1 MVYQSEFRHDSNAR
15 FVDDANDYDINDE
28 GEVEGIVNLNEG
40 FTEAT
45 ESELFDRK
53 VKSDEEAYDLYNS
66 YAFKHGFGICK
77 DRLNRRDDK
86 DRTPRQRFLV
96 CSFAGFKQE
105 KKHGEQSKVYQKRNF
120 RTGCKAHIQF
130 DIDKVSGL
138 YVVVNHTMVHN
149 HSRVAVSKRHLIRSH
164 RKVTNEQV
172 VMMSSLT
179 ESSIPVADAV
189 RVLKHQ
195 ASGEANLSFLCR
207 DAYGALSQHN
217 KMMFDGCDAKRLL
230 SYFKERKSSEYDFF
244 YDFDVDEKGHL
255 QSFFFRDNRM
265 KVDYDAFGD
274 LLVHD
279 TTYRTNKY
287 GMICGP
293 FVGMNHHNN
302 NVMFGI
308 GFLINEKWE
317 SFEWL
322 FNTFLKSMGGKHP
335 VTIMTDQAQAMAKT
349 IKVVFPNSRHRL
361 CTWHIG
367 ENAKKNIK
375 GLRAKEGFNDLFDIV
390 LKYTD
395 TIQEFEHYWSSMQK
409 TYKCTDN
416 KWLQNLYNIK
426 EMWCPSY
433 SKDYFS
439 GGVMSSHRSET
450 TNKSVSRRLHATHGL
465 CDFYTTFI
473 EVVDEWRSREGSND
487 YDSMTGNRHLVWAD
501 IGLLEHARKIYTIQ
515 IYLHFED
522 NFVNGVPCTAKVI
535 GFQPPLYEY
544 HVGHPKKD
552 LIMHTVAF
560 DESTVTVDCT
570 CKYFG
575 EVGLLCKHSLRVLH
589 LNNITYIP
597 KRYICKRWTKAAM
610 CTRVD
615 DNDVAEMGVTPC
627 SVWRLY
633 HIRTFITLV
642 DRAQNDLSARAV
654 IEEAIEECTA
664 RINLLMG
671 EDKDVPPELS
681 KTNEQ
686 DVTPEKG
693 DGSLLEPAVIFEQL
707 AEEHGGLE
715 KEHGGFEREHGG
727 IVKEHT
733 VQVDVKD
740 PIKKRKKGQ
749 KNTRWKSTQEKVSNK
764 LKGQKIK
771 SWRKK
776 SAKGVSKM
784 KHKAQTTIKDFLP
797 VPDGNVLAH
806 SNEFGGSLEFFEPDD
821 YFGVN
826 IREL

>member
-66 YAFKHGFGICK
+66 YAFKHGFGIRK

-96 CSFAGFKQE
+96 CSFAGFKHE

-149 HSRVAVSKRHLIRSH
+149 HSRVVVSKRHLIRSH

-195 ASGEANLSFLCR
+195 AGGEANLSFLCR
-207 DAYGALSQHN
+207 DAYGALSQHK

-287 GMICGP
+287 GIICGP
-293 FVGMNHHNN
+293 F
-302 NVMFGI
+302 
-308 GFLINEKWE
+308 
-317 SFEWL
+317 
-322 FNTFLKSMGGKHP
+322 
-335 VTIMTDQAQAMAKT
+335 
-349 IKVVFPNSRHRL
+349 
-361 CTWHIG
+361 
-367 ENAKKNIK
+367 
-375 GLRAKEGFNDLFDIV
+375 
-390 LKYTD
+390 
-395 TIQEFEHYWSSMQK
+395 
-409 TYKCTDN
+409 
-416 KWLQNLYNIK
+416 
-426 EMWCPSY
+426 
-433 SKDYFS
+433 
-439 GGVMSSHRSET
+439 
-450 TNKSVSRRLHATHGL
+450 
-465 CDFYTTFI
+465 
-473 EVVDEWRSREGSND
+473 
-487 YDSMTGNRHLVWAD
+487 
-501 IGLLEHARKIYTIQ
+501 
-515 IYLHFED
+515 
-522 NFVNGVPCTAKVI
+522 
-535 GFQPPLYEY
+535 
-544 HVGHPKKD
+544 
-552 LIMHTVAF
+552 
-560 DESTVTVDCT
+560 
-570 CKYFG
+570 
-575 EVGLLCKHSLRVLH
+575 
-589 LNNITYIP
+589 
-597 KRYICKRWTKAAM
+597 
-610 CTRVD
+610 
-615 DNDVAEMGVTPC
+615 
-627 SVWRLY
+627 
-633 HIRTFITLV
+633 V

-693 DGSLLEPAVIFEQL
+693 DGSLLEPAVIFEEL

-715 KEHGGFEREHGG
+715 KEHGGFEREYGG

-733 VQVDVKD
+733 VQ
-740 PIKKRKKGQ
+740 
-749 KNTRWKSTQEKVSNK
+749 
-764 LKGQKIK
+764 
-771 SWRKK
+771 
-776 SAKGVSKM
+776 
-784 KHKAQTTIKDFLP
+784 DFLP

>member
-66 YAFKHGFGICK
+66 YAFKHGFGIRK

-179 ESSIPVADAV
+179 ESSIPIADAV

-195 ASGEANLSFLCR
+195 AGGEANLSFLCR
-207 DAYGALSQHN
+207 DAYGALSQHK

-230 SYFKERKSSEYDFF
+230 SYFKERKS
-244 YDFDVDEKGHL
+244 
-255 QSFFFRDNRM
+255 N
-265 KVDYDAFGD
+265 
-274 LLVHD
+274 
-279 TTYRTNKY
+279 
-287 GMICGP
+287 
-293 FVGMNHHNN
+293 
-302 NVMFGI
+302 
-308 GFLINEKWE
+308 
-317 SFEWL
+317 
-322 FNTFLKSMGGKHP
+322 
-335 VTIMTDQAQAMAKT
+335 
-349 IKVVFPNSRHRL
+349 
-361 CTWHIG
+361 
-367 ENAKKNIK
+367 
-375 GLRAKEGFNDLFDIV
+375 
-390 LKYTD
+390 
-395 TIQEFEHYWSSMQK
+395 
-409 TYKCTDN
+409 
-416 KWLQNLYNIK
+416 
-426 EMWCPSY
+426 
-433 SKDYFS
+433 
-439 GGVMSSHRSET
+439 
-450 TNKSVSRRLHATHGL
+450 
-465 CDFYTTFI
+465 
-473 EVVDEWRSREGSND
+473 
-487 YDSMTGNRHLVWAD
+487 
-501 IGLLEHARKIYTIQ
+501 
-515 IYLHFED
+515 
-522 NFVNGVPCTAKVI
+522 
-535 GFQPPLYEY
+535 
-544 HVGHPKKD
+544 
-552 LIMHTVAF
+552 
-560 DESTVTVDCT
+560 
-570 CKYFG
+570 
-575 EVGLLCKHSLRVLH
+575 
-589 LNNITYIP
+589 
-597 KRYICKRWTKAAM
+597 
-610 CTRVD
+610 
-615 DNDVAEMGVTPC
+615 
-627 SVWRLY
+627 
-633 HIRTFITLV
+633 
-642 DRAQNDLSARAV
+642 RAQNDLSARAV

-693 DGSLLEPAVIFEQL
+693 DGSLLEPAVIFEEL

-733 VQVDVKD
+733 VQ
-740 PIKKRKKGQ
+740 
-749 KNTRWKSTQEKVSNK
+749 
-764 LKGQKIK
+764 
-771 SWRKK
+771 
-776 SAKGVSKM
+776 
-784 KHKAQTTIKDFLP
+784 DFLP

>member
-66 YAFKHGFGICK
+66 YAFKHGFGIRK

-149 HSRVAVSKRHLIRSH
+149 HSRVPVSKRHLIRSH

-195 ASGEANLSFLCR
+195 AGGEANLSFLCR
-207 DAYGALSQHN
+207 DAYGALSQHK

-265 KVDYDAFGD
+265 KVDYDAF
-274 LLVHD
+274 
-279 TTYRTNKY
+279 
-287 GMICGP
+287 
-293 FVGMNHHNN
+293 
-302 NVMFGI
+302 
-308 GFLINEKWE
+308 
-317 SFEWL
+317 
-322 FNTFLKSMGGKHP
+322 
-335 VTIMTDQAQAMAKT
+335 
-349 IKVVFPNSRHRL
+349 
-361 CTWHIG
+361 
-367 ENAKKNIK
+367 
-375 GLRAKEGFNDLFDIV
+375 
-390 LKYTD
+390 
-395 TIQEFEHYWSSMQK
+395 
-409 TYKCTDN
+409 
-416 KWLQNLYNIK
+416 
-426 EMWCPSY
+426 
-433 SKDYFS
+433 
-439 GGVMSSHRSET
+439 
-450 TNKSVSRRLHATHGL
+450 
-465 CDFYTTFI
+465 
-473 EVVDEWRSREGSND
+473 
-487 YDSMTGNRHLVWAD
+487 
-501 IGLLEHARKIYTIQ
+501 
-515 IYLHFED
+515 
-522 NFVNGVPCTAKVI
+522 
-535 GFQPPLYEY
+535 
-544 HVGHPKKD
+544 
-552 LIMHTVAF
+552 
-560 DESTVTVDCT
+560 
-570 CKYFG
+570 
-575 EVGLLCKHSLRVLH
+575 
-589 LNNITYIP
+589 
-597 KRYICKRWTKAAM
+597 
-610 CTRVD
+610 
-615 DNDVAEMGVTPC
+615 
-627 SVWRLY
+627 
-633 HIRTFITLV
+633 
-642 DRAQNDLSARAV
+642 DRAQNDLSAQAV
-654 IEEAIEECTA
+654 IEEVIEECTA

-686 DVTPEKG
+686 DVTQEKG
-693 DGSLLEPAVIFEQL
+693 DGSLLEPAVIFEEL

-784 KHKAQTTIKDFLP
+784 KQKAQTTIKDFLP
-797 VPDGNVLAH
+797 VPDGNRLAH